1 MQAPS
6 VKWAAPLNGRRCAA
20 DFAPARANLAT
31 IALSQ
36 RVVQK
41 IRLPFS
47 ESREAMMADAHSKP
61 VWFITG
67 CSTGFGRELSVILLK
82 RGYRVVATAR
92 DKAKIHDIV
101 AGHDKNGLAL
111 ALDVDKPA
119 EIDAAV
125 KAAEARFG
133 RIDVLVNN
141 AGYRYLSAVEEGD
154 DADVRAMFET
164 NFFGLATMT
173 RAVLPIMRAQKSGA
187 IVNISSVGGFIG
199 FPGSGY
205 YAATKFAVE
214 GLSES
219 LSKEVGP
226 LGIKVIIVEPGPFRT
241 DWAGRSLK
249 TPKKLID
256 AYTETAHARRR
267 QIQGISG
274 SQAGDP
280 VRASEAII
288 AAVEQE
294 KPPLRMPLGAVAYD
308 AMGAEIDALRKDHDL
323 AAAVARGA
331 DYPKAS

>member
-1 MQAPS
+1 M
-6 VKWAAPLNGRRCAA
+6 
-20 DFAPARANLAT
+20 AT
-31 IALSQ
+31 IALPQ
-36 RVVQK
+36 GGVQK
-41 IRLPFS
+41 LRLPHFQL
-47 ESREAMMADAHSKP
+47 REAVMADAPSKP

-67 CSTGFGRELSVILLK
+67 CSTGFGRELSLILLK

-92 DKAKIHDIV
+92 DKSKVEDIV
-101 AGHDKNGLAL
+101 AGNPKNGLAL
-111 ALDVDKPA
+111 ALDVDKQGQ
-119 EIDAAV
+119 IDAAV

-141 AGYRYLSAVEEGD
+141 AGYGYLAAVEEGD
-154 DADVRAMFET
+154 DADIRAMFET
-164 NFFGLATMT
+164 NFFGLAAVT

-249 TPKKLID
+249 TPRKPVD
-256 AYTETAHARRR
+256 AYADTAIARRR

-288 AAVEQE
+288 ATVE
-294 KPPLRMPLGAVAYD
+294 KKDAPLRLPLGGVAYD
-308 AMGAEIDALRKDHDL
+308 AIAAEIAALRKEHESIE
-323 AAAVARGA
+323 AVARGA

>member
-1 MQAPS
+1 
-6 VKWAAPLNGRRCAA
+6 
-20 DFAPARANLAT
+20 
-31 IALSQ
+31 
-36 RVVQK
+36 
-41 IRLPFS
+41 
-47 ESREAMMADAHSKP
+47 MADAPSKP

-67 CSTGFGRELSVILLK
+67 CSTGFGRELSLILLK

-92 DKAKIHDIV
+92 DKSKVEDIV
-101 AGHDKNGLAL
+101 AGNPKNGLAL
-111 ALDVDKPA
+111 ALDVDKQGQ
-119 EIDAAV
+119 IDAAV

-141 AGYRYLSAVEEGD
+141 AGYGYLAAVEEGD
-154 DADVRAMFET
+154 DADIRAMFET
-164 NFFGLATMT
+164 NFFGLAAVT

-249 TPKKLID
+249 TPRKPVD
-256 AYTETAHARRR
+256 AYADTALARRR

-288 AAVEQE
+288 ATVE
-294 KPPLRMPLGAVAYD
+294 KKDAPLRLPLGGVAYD
-308 AMGAEIDALRKDHDL
+308 AIAAEIAALRKEHESIE
-323 AAAVARGA
+323 AVARGA

>member
-1 MQAPS
+1 MEDAP
-6 VKWAAPLNGRRCAA
+6 
-20 DFAPARANLAT
+20 
-31 IALSQ
+31 
-36 RVVQK
+36 
-41 IRLPFS
+41 
-47 ESREAMMADAHSKP
+47 SKP

-92 DKAKIHDIV
+92 DKAKVEDIV
-101 AGHDKNGLAL
+101 AGNPKNGLAL
-111 ALDVDKPA
+111 ALDVDKQGQ
-119 EIDAAV
+119 IDAAV

-141 AGYRYLSAVEEGD
+141 AGYGYLAAVEEGD
-154 DADVRAMFET
+154 DADIRAMFET
-164 NFFGLATMT
+164 NFFGLAALT

-226 LGIKVIIVEPGPFRT
+226 LGIKVIVVEPGPFRT

-249 TPKKLID
+249 TPRKPVD
-256 AYTETAHARRR
+256 AYADTAIARRR

-288 AAVEQE
+288 ATVE
-294 KPPLRMPLGAVAYD
+294 KKDAPLRLPLGGVAYD
-308 AMGAEIDALRKDHDL
+308 AIAAEIAALRKEHESIE
-323 AAAVARGA
+323 AVARGA
-331 DYPKAS
+331 DYPKAN

>member
-1 MQAPS
+1 
-6 VKWAAPLNGRRCAA
+6 
-20 DFAPARANLAT
+20 
-31 IALSQ
+31 
-36 RVVQK
+36 
-41 IRLPFS
+41 
-47 ESREAMMADAHSKP
+47 MADAPSKP

-67 CSTGFGRELSVILLK
+67 CSTGFGRELAIILLK
-82 RGYRVVATAR
+82 HGYRVVATAR
-92 DKAKIHDIV
+92 DKARIEDIV
-101 AGHDKNGLAL
+101 AGNPKNGLAL
-111 ALDVDKPA
+111 ALDVDKQGQ
-119 EIDAAV
+119 IDAAV

-141 AGYRYLSAVEEGD
+141 AGYGYLAAVEEGD
-154 DADVRAMFET
+154 DADIRAMFET
-164 NFFGLATMT
+164 NFFGLAAVT

-249 TPKKLID
+249 TPRKPVD
-256 AYTETAHARRR
+256 AYADTAIARRR

-288 AAVEQE
+288 ATVE
-294 KPPLRMPLGAVAYD
+294 KKDAPLRLPLGGVAYD
-308 AMGAEIDALRKDHDL
+308 AIAAEIAALRKEHDSVE
-323 AAAVARGA
+323 AVARGA

>member
-1 MQAPS
+1 
-6 VKWAAPLNGRRCAA
+6 
-20 DFAPARANLAT
+20 
-31 IALSQ
+31 
-36 RVVQK
+36 
-41 IRLPFS
+41 
-47 ESREAMMADAHSKP
+47 MADAHSKP

-67 CSTGFGRELSVILLK
+67 CSTGFGRELSVILLE

-92 DKAKIHDIV
+92 DKSKVEDIV
-101 AGHDKNGLAL
+101 AGNPKNGLAL
-111 ALDVDKPA
+111 ALDVDKQGQ
-119 EIDAAV
+119 IDAAV

-141 AGYRYLSAVEEGD
+141 AGYGYLAAVEEGD
-154 DADVRAMFET
+154 DADIRAMFET
-164 NFFGLATMT
+164 NFFGLAAVT

-249 TPKKLID
+249 TPRKPVD
-256 AYTETAHARRR
+256 AYADTAIARRR

-288 AAVEQE
+288 ATVE
-294 KPPLRMPLGAVAYD
+294 KKDAPLRLPLGGVAYD
-308 AMGAEIDALRKDHDL
+308 AIAAEIAALRKEHDSVE
-323 AAAVARGA
+323 AIARGA